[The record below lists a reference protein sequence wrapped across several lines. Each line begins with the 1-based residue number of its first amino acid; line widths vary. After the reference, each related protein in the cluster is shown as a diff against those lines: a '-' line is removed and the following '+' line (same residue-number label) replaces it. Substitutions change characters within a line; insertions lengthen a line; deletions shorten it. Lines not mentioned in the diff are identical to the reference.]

1 MYVFMDLLLVGNE
14 EEQEKKSNAKMN
26 SKQQNIDIGSF
37 SSKPPNYE
45 DTFKSTPD
53 TNNLFQYC
61 CKTGGLNTC
70 GVNFPLAE
78 KSVLCIYR
86 VILND
91 CGRSTRGN

>member
-45 DTFKSTPD
+45 DTFK
-53 TNNLFQYC
+53 
-61 CKTGGLNTC
+61 
-70 GVNFPLAE
+70 
-78 KSVLCIYR
+78 
-86 VILND
+86 
-91 CGRSTRGN
+91 